1 MQDAKAKRPTASK
14 PDPYSRRREAG
25 AASREE
31 TRRRLLKAADE
42 LFQARGYAGTAVTAI
57 TKRAGVS
64 LQTLYLAWGS
74 KRALLRA
81 ASSAVA
87 AASESPLEPD
97 RWGDVIRAELADAV
111 GSAPTAR
118 DYLAATSRLSVQ
130 VAKRTAPYWRLYR
143 QAAATDPEIA
153 ADWAAIKNESR
164 RALTE
169 VARSV
174 PQRGLTP
181 GVTMDDI
188 TEMLWAL
195 TSPEMYDHFTVDA
208 SHAPE
213 EFESWLTRTLTAVL
227 CSD

>member
-1 MQDAKAKRPTASK
+1 MQDAKAKRLTTSK
-14 PDPYSRRREAG
+14 PDPYARRREAG

-42 LFQARGYAGTAVTAI
+42 LFQERGYAGTAVTAI

-87 AASESPLEPD
+87 AASESLLEPD

-111 GSAPTAR
+111 GGDPTAR

-143 QAAATDPEIA
+143 QASATDPEIA

-164 RALTE
+164 RTLTE

-174 PQRGLTP
+174 PQRGLRP
-181 GVTMDDI
+181 GVTADDI

-195 TSPEMYDHFTVDA
+195 TSPEMFDHFTVDVGYD
-208 SHAPE
+208 PE

-227 CSD
+227 CSE

>member
-1 MQDAKAKRPTASK
+1 MQDAKAKRPATSK
-14 PDPYSRRREAG
+14 LDPYLRRREAG

-42 LFQARGYAGTAVTAI
+42 LFQERGYAGTAVTAI

-87 AASESPLEPD
+87 VASESPPEPSE
-97 RWGDVIRAELADAV
+97 WGDVVRAELADAV
-111 GSAPTAR
+111 GGDPTAR

-164 RALTE
+164 RTLTE

-174 PQRGLTP
+174 PQRGLKP
-181 GVTMDDI
+181 GVTADDI

-195 TSPEMYDHFTVDA
+195 ASPEMYDHFTVDA
-208 SHAPE
+208 GHGPE
-213 EFESWLTRTLTAVL
+213 VFESWLTRTLTAVL